1 MLEKYRASTKR
12 DVLTIESE
20 PHIVKGFR
28 GFGLAVVARKEDD
41 PSTEYLFQLDGI
53 KSLAEGLEPLLKEN
67 EGSFA
72 GLKFGIKKA
81 SSERVSQYVIDTKSG
96 SKKNP
101 TTNSS
106 SSMEDV
112 LWKKIEARYN
122 SD

>member
-1 MLEKYRASTKR
+1 MEKYRASTKR

-20 PHIVKGFR
+20 PHVIKGFR
-28 GFGLAVVARKEDD
+28 GFGLAVVARKEDA

-67 EGSFA
+67 AGSFV

-81 SSERVSQYVIDTKSG
+81 SRERASQYVIDTKSDIR
-96 SKKNP
+96 KKS
-101 TTNSS
+101 TTNTSS
-106 SSMEDV
+106 STEDV
-112 LWKKIEARYN
+112 LWKKIEERYN